1 MTRLKS
7 LPVAHPKNFGTEEG
21 CLGGSCRRGFEG
33 IAFALSRLFISQKLG
48 FSPKVHG
55 SFFIVLKALCKVET
69 EHGQW
74 LNAVLMLCKV
84 HLVPDAIDMTNEAAI
99 SLALEL
105 LIALAEE
112 TVHRPPSILS
122 ALLNPPERAGSPRA
136 SGRPRPDGSKT
147 PTLRGVEHGNGF
159 EAGLLDEELVMK
171 CDLKDV
177 VKVWYNHVQMI
188 LENLNRKARESARQR
203 NRGIE
208 EVQKSSKRRGFNRQS
223 KRPRTR
229 SQGPVRRTAQEIELE
244 LYNLDRSG
252 FRLPYDGPELT
263 KPLQGEWGY
272 NELPRHKLYYWTPS
286 EWPSKPAFLS
296 DDEYKRLKEWKR
308 PKVMIPLCT
317 VDDAVPQAI
326 EETVDFMGR
335 AMLNGWNT
343 P

>member
-1 MTRLKS
+1 MIAQEGQS
-7 LPVAHPKNFGTEEG
+7 GIDAVVCDAANQSEE
-21 CLGGSCRRGFEG
+21 
-33 IAFALSRLFISQKLG
+33 
-48 FSPKVHG
+48 
-55 SFFIVLKALCKVET
+55 
-69 EHGQW
+69 
-74 LNAVLMLCKV
+74 NA
-84 HLVPDAIDMTNEAAI
+84 
-99 SLALEL
+99 
-105 LIALAEE
+105 
-112 TVHRPPSILS
+112 
-122 ALLNPPERAGSPRA
+122 
-136 SGRPRPDGSKT
+136 
-147 PTLRGVEHGNGF
+147 
-159 EAGLLDEELVMK
+159 
-171 CDLKDV
+171 
-177 VKVWYNHVQMI
+177 
-188 LENLNRKARESARQR
+188 ARQESR
-203 NRGIE
+203 SLIPSG
-208 EVQKSSKRRGFNRQS
+208 RQS